1 MKFIK
6 FFRYLRKN
14 GVSEG
19 LKHLWRYLSQFS
31 DLEVFFIQKKRE
43 ALSAEFVQNY
53 GLEVRHGYLA
63 GMSLWQGDSRGNTDM
78 PSMILGFYEKEV
90 LDIIIENKA
99 AYSCFVNI
107 GSADGYYSVG
117 LLKNRFFDYAIC
129 FEIAEHLR
137 EVTLAIAQKNEVSK
151 NLIVH
156 GKASDNFV
164 EVIINDGLVLSDCL
178 ILCDI
183 EGGEF
188 DIFTSQNLYKLRHS
202 FIIIEVHDFLVEN
215 GLEKYETL
223 VALCAPY
230 FTVQEVFTG
239 SRDLSSFNEIKSLP
253 DTDRW
258 LLCSEGRM
266 QSMRWLVLKPL
277 N

>member
-1 MKFIK
+1 MKLIK
-6 FFRYLRKN
+6 FFRYVRKN

-19 LKHLWRYLSQFS
+19 LKHLWRYLSQFT
-31 DLEVFFIQKKRE
+31 DLKVYFIQKKRE
-43 ALSAEFVQNY
+43 TLSAEFVQNY
-53 GLEVRHGYLA
+53 GLEIRHGYLT
-63 GMSLWQGDSRGNTDM
+63 GTSLWEGDSRGDTDK

-117 LLKNRFFDYAIC
+117 LLKNNFFDYAIC

-137 EVTLAIAQKNEVSK
+137 EVTLDIAQKNAVSK
-151 NLIVH
+151 NLILH
-156 GKASDNFV
+156 GKATDDFA
-164 EVIINDGLVLSDCL
+164 EVVIKDGLVLSDCL

-188 DIFTSQNLYKLRHS
+188 DIFTSQNLRKLRHS

-215 GLEKYETL
+215 GREKYEAL
-223 VALCAPY
+223 VARCIPY
-230 FTVQEVFTG
+230 FTIQEIFTG
-239 SRDLSSFNEIKSLP
+239 SRDLSTFNEIKSLP

-258 LLCSEGRM
+258 LLCSEGRI
-266 QSMRWLVLKPL
+266 QSMRWIVLKPL